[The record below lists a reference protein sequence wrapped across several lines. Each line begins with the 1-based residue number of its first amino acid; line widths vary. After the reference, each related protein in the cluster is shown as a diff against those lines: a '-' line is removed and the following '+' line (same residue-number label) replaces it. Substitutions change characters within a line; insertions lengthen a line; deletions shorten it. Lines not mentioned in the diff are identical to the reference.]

1 MRTPEKSVAYTPVFS
16 TKNKCIYNNNNNNN
30 NNSDLKLI
38 KSDFC
43 VTILFLFSSSSLLSL
58 LLLALCSFQKSSAFN
73 LEDMR
78 NK

>member
-1 MRTPEKSVAYTPVFS
+1 MMRTPEKSVAYTPVFS

-43 VTILFLFSSSSLLSL
+43 DDSFSFLSCVVFSPPPLPLPSSS
-58 LLLALCSFQKSSAFN
+58 CVVFFPEKQHV
-73 LEDMR
+73 
-78 NK
+78 